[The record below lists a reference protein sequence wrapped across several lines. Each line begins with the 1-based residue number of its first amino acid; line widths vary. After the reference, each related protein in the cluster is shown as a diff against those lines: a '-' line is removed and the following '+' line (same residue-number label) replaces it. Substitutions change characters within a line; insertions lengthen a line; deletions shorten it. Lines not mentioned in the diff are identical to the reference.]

1 MNKTDWAHWGWL
13 GDHLALDFAN
23 TVRVDDGRRLE
34 LLNTPGDLHGWLA
47 AEPAR
52 LPPMEAISSAE
63 LAEFQVV
70 RDAALAVLHAAA
82 AGGVL
87 PSGPARVINDRV
99 RDTRTVRLLTAEAG
113 SAVHEAAVSASGVSA
128 VVGVCAA
135 AVVDLVAREDLAN
148 LAVCH
153 APGCGQFFH
162 RSRPNQRWCSPGCG
176 NRARVDRHRHRHSPP
191 GTTIEAVPDVTRAS
205 RARGTRRGI
214 SGG

>member
-1 MNKTDWAHWGWL
+1 MVETNWSGWGWL

-23 TVRVDDGRRLE
+23 TVADLE
-34 LLNTPGDLHGWLA
+34 RWLR
-47 AEPAR
+47 AEPAP
-52 LPPMEAISSAE
+52 LPVVESISPVE
-63 LAEFQVV
+63 LVEFRVA
-70 RDAALAVLHAAA
+70 RDAAVAVLHAAVT
-82 AGGVL
+82 GRSL
-87 PSGPARVINDRV
+87 PPGPVGLINDRV
-99 RDTRTVRLLTAEAG
+99 RVTGVARLLGCAPGA
-113 SAVHEAAVSASGVSA
+113 AVHEPADPVAGVVA

-176 NRARVDRHRHRHSPP
+176 NRARVDRHRHRHHP
-191 GTTIEAVPDVTRAS
+191 PDVPAGPGRPAG
-205 RARGTRRGI
+205 ARGTGPEA